1 MSEYGQEINLGRLID
16 RIGRFTRGLQYVDG
30 LSPTQWEVLRF
41 LARANRYSCNPSA
54 LSDFLG
60 STKGT
65 VSQTLIALE
74 GKGYVRRVR
83 VDRDRRA
90 VRLDLTEAGRTRLR
104 SDPLTRLDLAA
115 MALAPELR
123 AALAS
128 GLGSLL
134 RDLESRQCGGRFGVC
149 VECGMFRGDDA
160 GDDLDGPHRCGL
172 TGEPI
177 DEGESRRLCTNYQ
190 A

>member
-1 MSEYGQEINLGRLID
+1 LGALID
-16 RIGRFTRGLQYVDG
+16 RIGRFARGMQYVDG

-54 LSDFLG
+54 LSDFIG

-74 GKGYVRRVR
+74 GKGYVRRAR
-83 VDRDRRA
+83 ADRDRRA
-90 VRLDLTEAGRTRLR
+90 VRLELTDEGRLRLR
-104 SDPLTRLDLAA
+104 SDPLARLDLAA

-123 AALAS
+123 EALAS

-134 RDLESRQCGGRFGVC
+134 RDLEKRQCSGRFGVC
-149 VECGMFRGDDA
+149 VECGMFRGYDA
-160 GDDLDGPHRCGL
+160 GDDLGGPHRCGL

-177 DEGESRRLCTNYQ
+177 DAGEARRLCTNYQ